1 METLIDDHHHQ
12 PCHSEASN
20 ISATSQELPPSKP
33 IVDAKK
39 KEKIEEGSASK
50 HETTSRLVLDLKL
63 ASNDDHLTRNGNP
76 GSKLELNLFNSSA
89 AAASESSNEG
99 FRNRSEPKVF
109 TCNFCRREFSTSQ
122 ALGGHQNAHKQERA
136 LAKHRHG
143 VVDMTGSATGPPPFG
158 HPSGYPYYPTYSTF
172 SQLPFYGTFNRSL
185 GIRTESMIHKP
196 YSYHPPPWSS
206 SSSSPYNGY
215 RFGHEKVARTYM
227 ISPPSSTSY
236 DRSRVENF
244 QTHPISG
251 SGLGPTLNLG
261 LDPKPNPI
269 RDAYCSPATC
279 KVDEGNNNQGLRLTG
294 NLDDETDPSG
304 LDLNLKL

>member
-1 METLIDDHHHQ
+1 METLIDHQ

-33 IVDAKK
+33 DVDAKK
-39 KEKIEEGSASK
+39 KKEKIEEEEGSASK

-63 ASNDDHLTRNGNP
+63 ASSDDQLTRKGN
-76 GSKLELNLFNSSA
+76 LELNLFNSSA
-89 AAASESSNEG
+89 AVAASEG
-99 FRNRSEPKVF
+99 FHKQPEPKVF

-143 VVDMTGSATGPPPFG
+143 VVDMTFG
-158 HPSGYPYYPTYSTF
+158 HPSGYPYYPTHSIF
-172 SQLPFYGTFNRSL
+172 SQLPFYGTFSRSL
-185 GIRTESMIHKP
+185 GIRAESMIHKP
-196 YSYHPPPWSS
+196 YTYHPPPWSS
-206 SSSSPYNGY
+206 SSSGY

-227 ISPPSSTSY
+227 ISPTSSASY
-236 DRSRVENF
+236 DRSKVLENF

-251 SGLGPTLNLG
+251 SGLGPTLHLG
-261 LDPKPNPI
+261 LDPKPTPI
-269 RDAYCSPATC
+269 NDNPATN
-279 KVDEGNNNQGLRLTG
+279 KIDEGNNNQGLRLTS
-294 NLDDETDPSG
+294 NLDDEMDPSG

>member
-1 METLIDDHHHQ
+1 METLIDHHHHQ

-33 IVDAKK
+33 DVDAKK
-39 KEKIEEGSASK
+39 KEKIEEEEEGSASK

-63 ASNDDHLTRNGNP
+63 ASNDDQLTRKANP
-76 GSKLELNLFNSSA
+76 SSKLELNLFNSSA
-89 AAASESSNEG
+89 AVAASESSNEG
-99 FRNRSEPKVF
+99 FHKQPEPKVF

-143 VVDMTGSATGPPPFG
+143 VVDMTGPPPFG

-172 SQLPFYGTFNRSL
+172 SQLPFYGTFSRSL
-185 GIRTESMIHKP
+185 GIRAESMTHKP
-196 YSYHPPPWSS
+196 YTYHPPPWSS

-227 ISPPSSTSY
+227 ISPTSSASK
-236 DRSRVENF
+236 VLENF

-261 LDPKPNPI
+261 LDPKPNLI
-269 RDAYCSPATC
+269 NDAYCNPATN
-279 KVDEGNNNQGLRLTG
+279 KIDEGNNNQGLRLTC

>member
-1 METLIDDHHHQ
+1 METLVDDHRRDRDQ

-20 ISATSQELPPSKP
+20 ISATSQEPLAN
-33 IVDAKK
+33 DDKK
-39 KEKIEEGSASK
+39 KEKIDEGSA
-50 HETTSRLVLDLKL
+50 RLVLDLKL
-63 ASNDDHLTRNGNP
+63 ASNDDRLTRNGDNP
-76 GSKLELNLFNSSA
+76 SSKLELNLFNSST

-99 FRNRSEPKVF
+99 FHKPSEPKVF
-109 TCNFCRREFSTSQ
+109 TCNFCRREFLTSQ

-143 VVDMTGSATGPPPFG
+143 MVDMTGAATNGPPPFG
-158 HPSGYPYYPTYSTF
+158 HPSGYPCYPSYSTF
-172 SQLPFYGTFNRSL
+172 SHLPFYGTFNRSL
-185 GIRTESMIHKP
+185 GIRAESMIHKSYP
-196 YSYHPPPWSS
+196 YHPPPWSS
-206 SSSSPYNGY
+206 SSSSHYNGY
-215 RFGHEKVARTYM
+215 RFGHEKVSRTYM

-244 QTHPISG
+244 THQISG

-261 LDPKPNPI
+261 LDPKPNSI
-269 RDAYCSPATC
+269 SDAYCNPAIRN
-279 KVDEGNNNQGLRLTG
+279 EGNINQGLRLSG